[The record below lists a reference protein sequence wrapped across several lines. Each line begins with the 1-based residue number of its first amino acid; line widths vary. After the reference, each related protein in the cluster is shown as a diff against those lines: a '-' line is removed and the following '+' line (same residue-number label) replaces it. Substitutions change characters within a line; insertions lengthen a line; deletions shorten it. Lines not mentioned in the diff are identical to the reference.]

1 MIQFNARN
9 RVSTTKT
16 SLIMAGLGVLML
28 AFAFG
33 SQHLYQFEPCTMC
46 IEIRFWISVAIFTA
60 LVSAI
65 LGSFTRWG
73 SRIAQIS
80 AVGLYGAGA
89 TEAIRLSL
97 IEKGYLFSGCT
108 PFTFYQ
114 DYLSLHAWWPAMFEV
129 QGLCGSPVMLFGPI
143 AYSDASAAGLIG
155 AALFSLFLWAR
166 ALKI

>member
-16 SLIMAGLGVLML
+16 SLIMTGLGVLML

-73 SRIAQIS
+73 SRIAQIA

-114 DYLSLHAWWPAMFEV
+114 DYLSLHAW
-129 QGLCGSPVMLFGPI
+129 
-143 AYSDASAAGLIG
+143 
-155 AALFSLFLWAR
+155 
-166 ALKI
+166 